1 MRNPTITF
9 LRKNNF
15 KKKPGVNSYSNGL
28 CTVKLEET
36 YYVVS
41 DKNGTVYSDDLN
53 IYWLIG
59 ILTYYNFID
68 KNYNSLI
75 TSVGFL

>member
-1 MRNPTITF
+1 MRNPVITF

-15 KKKPGVNSYSNGL
+15 KKVAEKTYSNGL
-28 CTVKLEET
+28 CTVKLEKE

-41 DKNGTVYSDDLN
+41 DKDGEMFSRDLN

-59 ILTYYNFID
+59 VLTYYNFID
-68 KNYNSLI
+68 KNYKSLI